1 METVSGALSKDLWFF
16 ICQMGTIIPYIPTG
30 LWNMGKAQCDAWEG
44 ALEMAWQ
51 TVTSALSPTCSLDS
65 SGELKSPGTQMP
77 AAEILI

>member
-1 METVSGALSKDLWFF
+1 
-16 ICQMGTIIPYIPTG
+16 
-30 LWNMGKAQCDAWEG
+30 MGKAQCDAWEG
-44 ALEMAWQ
+44 ALEIAWQ